1 MKKQI
6 LGAAIILASGL
17 AAWKAPSLVESMV
30 KDPIDIE
37 LNRKACIMASK
48 KSVNDFVIANGYE
61 LSDKAKRK
69 ADLVVSQQ
77 CKLSVY
83 SENGERAREPKTLK
97 TAGSIFIDGLDYEE
111 SLTVRYAKKRSDFN
125 GKIVAKMGIKEV
137 TKWIENFEDA
147 NKK

>member
-97 TAGSIFIDGLDYEE
+97 TAGSMFIDGLDYEE

>member
-17 AAWKAPSLVESMV
+17 AAWKAPLLLEIMV

-48 KSVNDFVIANGYE
+48 KSVSDFVIANGYE

-97 TAGSIFIDGLDYEE
+97 TAGSMFIDGLDYEE

-137 TKWIENFEDA
+137 SKWIENFEDA

>member
-6 LGAAIILASGL
+6 LGASIILASGL
-17 AAWKAPSLVESMV
+17 AAWKAPSLLESMV

-97 TAGSIFIDGLDYEE
+97 KAGSMFIDGLDYEE

>member
-17 AAWKAPSLVESMV
+17 AAWKAPSLMESMV

-97 TAGSIFIDGLDYEE
+97 TAGSMFIDGLDYEE

>member
-17 AAWKAPSLVESMV
+17 VAWKAQSLIESMV

-48 KSVNDFVIANGYE
+48 KSVNDFVTANGYE
-61 LSDKAKRK
+61 LSDKAMRK

-97 TAGSIFIDGLDYEE
+97 SAGSMFIDGLDYEE
-111 SLTVRYAKKRSDFN
+111 FLTVRYAKKRSDFN

-137 TKWIENFEDA
+137 SKWIENFEDA

>member
-17 AAWKAPSLVESMV
+17 AAWKAPSLIEKMV
-30 KDPIDIE
+30 KDPVDIE

-48 KSVNDFVIANGYE
+48 KSVNDFVITNGYE

-69 ADLVVSQQ
+69 ADLVISQQ

-83 SENGERAREPKTLK
+83 SENGEQAREPKTLK
-97 TAGSIFIDGLDYEE
+97 AAGSMFIDGLDYEE
-111 SLTVRYAKKRSDFN
+111 SLAVRYAKKRSDFN
-125 GKIVAKMGIKEV
+125 GKIVAKMGVKEV
-137 TKWIENFEDA
+137 SKWIENFEDA

>member
-17 AAWKAPSLVESMV
+17 AAWKAPSLLESMV

-37 LNRKACIMASK
+37 LNRSACIMASK

-97 TAGSIFIDGLDYEE
+97 SAGSMFIDGLDYEE

-137 TKWIENFEDA
+137 SKWIEKFEDA

>member
-17 AAWKAPSLVESMV
+17 AAWKAPSLLESMV

-83 SENGERAREPKTLK
+83 SESGERAREPKTLK
-97 TAGSIFIDGLDYEE
+97 TAVSMFIDGLDYEE

>member
-6 LGAAIILASGL
+6 LGAAIILVSGL
-17 AAWKAPSLVESMV
+17 AAWKAPSLIESMV

-97 TAGSIFIDGLDYEE
+97 TAGSMFIDGLDYEE

>member
-6 LGAAIILASGL
+6 LGAAIIIASGL
-17 AAWKAPSLVESMV
+17 AAWKAPSLIESMV

-61 LSDKAKRK
+61 LSDKAKQK

-97 TAGSIFIDGLDYEE
+97 AAGSMFIDGLDYEE

-125 GKIVAKMGIKEV
+125 GKIVAKMGIKEIS
-137 TKWIENFEDA
+137 KWIENFEDA
-147 NKK
+147 NNK

>member
-1 MKKQI
+1 MKKEI
-6 LGAAIILASGL
+6 IGAAVIVVSAI
-17 AAWKAPSLVESMV
+17 AAWQAPKIIDGMT

-83 SENGERAREPKTLK
+83 SENGEHAREPKTLK
-97 TAGSIFIDGLDYEE
+97 TAWSMFIDGLDYEE
-111 SLTVRYAKKRSDFN
+111 SLTVRYAKKRSEFN
-125 GKIVAKMGIKEV
+125 GKIIAKMGIKEV
-137 TKWIENFEDA
+137 SKWIENFEDA

>member
-6 LGAAIILASGL
+6 VGAAIILVSGL
-17 AAWKAPSLVESMV
+17 AAWKAPSLIESMI

-37 LNRKACIMASK
+37 INRKACIMASK
-48 KSVNDFVIANGYE
+48 KSVNDFVITNGYE
-61 LSDKAKRK
+61 LSEKAKRK
-69 ADLVVSQQ
+69 ADLVISQQ

-83 SENGERAREPKTLK
+83 SENGEYAREPKTLK
-97 TAGSIFIDGLDYEE
+97 AAGSMFIDGLDYEE

-137 TKWIENFEDA
+137 SRWIENFEDA
-147 NKK
+147 NNK

>member
-17 AAWKAPSLVESMV
+17 AAWKAPSLIESMV

-48 KSVNDFVIANGYE
+48 KSVNEFVITNGYE
-61 LSDKAKRK
+61 LSDKARRK
-69 ADLVVSQQ
+69 ADLVISQQ

-97 TAGSIFIDGLDYEE
+97 SAGSMFIDGLDYEE

-125 GKIVAKMGIKEV
+125 GKVVAKMGIKEV
-137 TKWIENFEDA
+137 SKWIENFEDA

>member
-17 AAWKAPSLVESMV
+17 AAWKAPSLLESMV

-83 SENGERAREPKTLK
+83 SENGERAMEPKTLK
-97 TAGSIFIDGLDYEE
+97 TAGSMFIDGLDYEE

>member
-6 LGAAIILASGL
+6 VGAAIILLSGL
-17 AAWKAPSLVESMV
+17 AAWKAPSLIESMI

-37 LNRKACIMASK
+37 LNRKTCIMASK
-48 KSVNDFVIANGYE
+48 KSVNDFVITNGYE
-61 LSDKAKRK
+61 LSEKAKRK
-69 ADLVVSQQ
+69 ADLVISQQ

-83 SENGERAREPKTLK
+83 SENGEHAREPKTLK
-97 TAGSIFIDGLDYEE
+97 VAGSMFIDGLDYEE

-137 TKWIENFEDA
+137 SKWIENFEDE

>member
-17 AAWKAPSLVESMV
+17 AAWKAPSLLESMV

-97 TAGSIFIDGLDYEE
+97 TAGSMFIDGLDYEE

>member
-69 ADLVVSQQ
+69 SDLVVSQQ

-97 TAGSIFIDGLDYEE
+97 TAGSMFIDGLDYEE

>member
-17 AAWKAPSLVESMV
+17 AAWKAPSLLESMV

-37 LNRKACIMASK
+37 LNRNACIMASK

-97 TAGSIFIDGLDYEE
+97 TAGSMFIDGLDYEE

-137 TKWIENFEDA
+137 TKWIENF
-147 NKK
+147 

>member
-17 AAWKAPSLVESMV
+17 AAWKAPSLIESMV

-48 KSVNDFVIANGYE
+48 KSVNDFVITNGYE
-61 LSDKAKRK
+61 LSDKARRK

-97 TAGSIFIDGLDYEE
+97 TAGSMFIDGLDYEE
-111 SLTVRYAKKRSDFN
+111 SLTVRYAKKRSEFN
-125 GKIVAKMGIKEV
+125 GKIVAKMGIKEAS
-137 TKWIENFEDA
+137 KWIENFEDA

>member
-17 AAWKAPSLVESMV
+17 AAWKAPSIIEKMV

-69 ADLVVSQQ
+69 AGLVISQQ

-83 SENGERAREPKTLK
+83 SENGEHAREPKTLK
-97 TAGSIFIDGLDYEE
+97 SAGSMFMDGLDYEE

-125 GKIVAKMGIKEV
+125 GRIVAKMGIKEV
-137 TKWIENFEDA
+137 SRWIENFEDSR
-147 NKK
+147 NK

>member
-6 LGAAIILASGL
+6 VGAAIILAFGL
-17 AAWKAPSLVESMV
+17 VAWKAPSLIEKMI
-30 KDPIDIE
+30 KDPVDIE

-48 KSVNDFVIANGYE
+48 KSVNDFVITNGYE

-69 ADLVVSQQ
+69 ADLVISQQ

-83 SENGERAREPKTLK
+83 SENGEQAREPKTLK
-97 TAGSIFIDGLDYEE
+97 AAGSMFIDGLDYEE
-111 SLTVRYAKKRSDFN
+111 SLAVRCAKKRSDFN
-125 GKIVAKMGIKEV
+125 GKIVAKMGVKEV
-137 TKWIENFEDA
+137 SKWIENFEDA

>member
-17 AAWKAPSLVESMV
+17 AAWKAPSLIEGMV

-37 LNRKACIMASK
+37 LNRRACIMASK

-97 TAGSIFIDGLDYEE
+97 SAGSMFIDGLDYEE

-137 TKWIENFEDA
+137 SKWIENFEDA

>member
-17 AAWKAPSLVESMV
+17 AAWKAPSLMESMV

-37 LNRKACIMASK
+37 FNRKACIMASK
-48 KSVNDFVIANGYE
+48 KSVNDFVIASGYE

-97 TAGSIFIDGLDYEE
+97 TAGSMFIDGLDYEE
-111 SLTVRYAKKRSDFN
+111 SLTVRYAKKRSEFN
-125 GKIVAKMGIKEV
+125 GKIIAKMGIKEAS
-137 TKWIENFEDA
+137 KWIENFEDA

>member
-6 LGAAIILASGL
+6 LGAAIIIASGL
-17 AAWKAPSLVESMV
+17 AAWKAPSLIESMV

-48 KSVNDFVIANGYE
+48 KSVNDFVITNGYE
-61 LSDKAKRK
+61 LSDKARRK
-69 ADLVVSQQ
+69 ADLVISQQ

-83 SENGERAREPKTLK
+83 SENGERAGEPKTLK
-97 TAGSIFIDGLDYEE
+97 SAGSMFIDGLDYEE

-125 GKIVAKMGIKEV
+125 GKVVAKMGIKEV
-137 TKWIENFEDA
+137 SKWIENFEDA

>member
-17 AAWKAPSLVESMV
+17 AAWKAPSLIESMV

-48 KSVNDFVIANGYE
+48 KSVNDFVITNGYE
-61 LSDKAKRK
+61 LSDKARRK
-69 ADLVVSQQ
+69 ADLVISQQ

-97 TAGSIFIDGLDYEE
+97 SAGSMFIDGLDYEE

-137 TKWIENFEDA
+137 SKWIENFEDA

>member
-17 AAWKAPSLVESMV
+17 AAWKAPSLIESMV

-48 KSVNDFVIANGYE
+48 KSVNDFVITNGYE
-61 LSDKAKRK
+61 LSDKARRK
-69 ADLVVSQQ
+69 ADLVISQQ

-83 SENGERAREPKTLK
+83 SENGELAREPETLK
-97 TAGSIFIDGLDYEE
+97 SAGSMFIDGLDYEE

-125 GKIVAKMGIKEV
+125 GKVVAKMGIKEV
-137 TKWIENFEDA
+137 SKWIENFEDA

>member
-17 AAWKAPSLVESMV
+17 AAWKAPSLIESMV

-37 LNRKACIMASK
+37 LNRRACIMASK

-97 TAGSIFIDGLDYEE
+97 TAGSMFIDGLDYEE

-137 TKWIENFEDA
+137 SKWIENFEDA

>member
-17 AAWKAPSLVESMV
+17 AAWKAQSLIEKMV
-30 KDPIDIE
+30 KDPVDIE

-48 KSVNDFVIANGYE
+48 KSVNDFVITNGYE

-69 ADLVVSQQ
+69 ADLVISQQ

-83 SENGERAREPKTLK
+83 SENGEQAREPKTLK
-97 TAGSIFIDGLDYEE
+97 AAGSMFIDGLDYEE
-111 SLTVRYAKKRSDFN
+111 SLAVRYAKKRSDFN
-125 GKIVAKMGIKEV
+125 GKIVAKMGVKEV
-137 TKWIENFEDA
+137 SKWIENFEDA